1 MKPKTIPGHEIT
13 LETGLR
19 YRASRPFNEIG
30 RTEYPVSIRRIS
42 DAGGQPK
49 SILHTEQVV
58 MIDDLSYEKANKLVN
73 AFNNGPSSF
82 EGRVW

>member
-1 MKPKTIPGHEIT
+1 MKIQVIAGHEIT
-13 LETGLR
+13 FEAGTR

-30 RTEYPVSIRRIS
+30 RTAYPVSIRRIS

-49 SILHTEQVV
+49 SILHTEPGVI
-58 MIDDLSYEKANKLVN
+58 IDGLSYEEANKLVN
-73 AFNNGPSSF
+73 TFNNGATSF